1 MALHPQCKTFLDQ
14 LAAMGGRPLHEMTPQ
29 EARGMTLPPELAG
42 PEEPVHRVENRTIP
56 GPGGPIPIRLYAP
69 TDGVRPGLIYFH
81 GGGFV
86 LGNLDSGDRPCRALA
101 NASGCVVISVDYRLA
116 PEHKFPAAV
125 EDAYAATTY
134 VASHGEEFAIDAGQL
149 AVGGESAGANL
160 ATVTALR
167 ARDGGPRLSFQL
179 LVYPLVDF
187 DDDSPSMR
195 EYANDHFLTVDAL
208 DYFAGHYLRDAADR
222 RNPEASPMRMNDL
235 AGLPPA
241 FILTAECDP
250 LRDQAEAYAARL
262 KAAGVRVVLKRYE
275 GMIHP
280 FLSLA
285 GIVERGRSAIDDAAA
300 ALRTELGASV

>member
-14 LAAMGGRPLHEMTPQ
+14 LVAMGGRPLHEMTPQ
-29 EARGMTLPPELAG
+29 EARTMSLPPELGG
-42 PEEPVHRVENRTIP
+42 PEEPVHRVEDRTIP
-56 GPGGPIPIRLYAP
+56 GPGGPIPVRVYSPA
-69 TDGVRPGLIYFH
+69 DGVRPGLVYFH

-86 LGNLDSGDRPCRALA
+86 LGNLDSGDRACRALA
-101 NASGCVVISVDYRLA
+101 NASGCVVVSVDYRLA

-125 EDAYAATTY
+125 DDAYAAAAY
-134 VASHGEEFAIDAGQL
+134 VASHGDAFGIDARRL

-160 ATVTALR
+160 AAVTALR
-167 ARDGGPRLSFQL
+167 ARAAGASHLSFQL
-179 LVYPLVDF
+179 LVYPQVDF
-187 DDDSPSMR
+187 QDDSPSMR

-208 DYFAGHYLRDAADR
+208 NYFAGHYLRGADDGEH
-222 RNPEASPMRMNDL
+222 PDASPLRAADL

-250 LRDQAEAYAARL
+250 LRDQAETYASRL
-262 KAAGVRVVLKRYE
+262 RAAGVPVLLKRYE

-285 GIVERGRSAIDDAAA
+285 GIVEGGRTAIDDAAA
-300 ALRTELGASV
+300 ALRNSAA